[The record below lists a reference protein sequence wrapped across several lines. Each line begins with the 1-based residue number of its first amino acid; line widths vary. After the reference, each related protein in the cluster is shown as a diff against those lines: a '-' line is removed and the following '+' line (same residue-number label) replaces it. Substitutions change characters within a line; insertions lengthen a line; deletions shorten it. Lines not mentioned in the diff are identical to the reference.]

1 MRPISI
7 RRPEKPVPSQHK
19 QAQKEQTPVG
29 ERHTIKPTVKLGFR
43 VSGRAGRLPIG
54 RPATLAHS
62 GRSPGHPTRMKNNRT
77 VKLYVIARGQRG
89 QNRRLQPFAGGGS
102 GLTATRTI
110 NRRVFIDAIHQNRR
124 LSRSLRA
131 LRPGVCSDGVSA
143 KPNGESILTLRFLA
157 QVRSL
162 RGIGYLQPG
171 SSAER
176 HRASREEASGPP
188 ANTET

>member
-1 MRPISI
+1 MR
-7 RRPEKPVPSQHK
+7 RREKPVPHGMSGRRK
-19 QAQKEQTPVG
+19 SKRPSVKDI
-29 ERHTIKPTVKLGFR
+29 TIKP
-43 VSGRAGRLPIG
+43 
-54 RPATLAHS
+54 
-62 GRSPGHPTRMKNNRT
+62 T

-102 GLTATRTI
+102 GLPATRTI
-110 NRRVFIDAIHQNRR
+110 NRTVIFHSGRMPGRPPRVCEGCGPPEGRRPARPLTRKLNCNRRVFIDAIHQNHR
-124 LSRSLRA
+124 LSRCLRA
-131 LRPGVCSDGVSA
+131 LRPGVCSDGVGA
-143 KPNGESILTLRFLA
+143 KPNGASILTLRFLA

>member
-1 MRPISI
+1 MSHQG
-7 RRPEKPVPSQHK
+7 KPVPPRHERAK
-19 QAQKEQTPVG
+19 KEQTPVG
-29 ERHTIKPTVKLGFR
+29 ERHTINRTVIFH
-43 VSGRAGRLPIG
+43 SGRAPG
-54 RPATLAHS
+54 RPLRVYEGCGPPE
-62 GRSPGHPTRMKNNRT
+62 GRRPARPLTRKLNCNRT
-77 VKLYVIARGQRG
+77 VKLYVIARGQRR

-110 NRRVFIDAIHQNRR
+110 NRRFFIDAIYQNRR
-124 LSRSLRA
+124 LSRCLRA
-131 LRPGVCSDGVSA
+131 LRPGVCSDGVGA
-143 KPNGESILTLRFLA
+143 KPNGASILTLRFLA

-176 HRASREEASGPP
+176 HRASREEASGPH